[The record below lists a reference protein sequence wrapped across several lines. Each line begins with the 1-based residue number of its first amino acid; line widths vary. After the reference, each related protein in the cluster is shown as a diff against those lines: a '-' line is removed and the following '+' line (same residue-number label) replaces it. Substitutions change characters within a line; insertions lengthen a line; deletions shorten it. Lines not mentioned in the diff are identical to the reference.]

1 MADLTIQKVVEA
13 GLSASYANAA
23 AGGDAVLNV
32 TGDVVLHVQNGH
44 TSSQTVTVPAQRT
57 SQNVADFGELSKS
70 NIQVAIPAGE
80 DRFIG
85 PFPKAA
91 FNDGAGKVQI
101 TYSGVTS
108 LTIAALQVP
117 KAA

>member
-13 GLSASYANAA
+13 GLSANYANAA

-32 TGDVVLHVQNGH
+32 TGDVVLHVKNGDAA
-44 TSSQTVTVPAQRT
+44 SKTVTVTAQRT
-57 SQNVADFGELSKS
+57 SQSVSDFGEMSKS

-91 FNDGAGKVQI
+91 YNDGAGKVQV
-101 TYSGVTS
+101 TYSAVTS
-108 LTIAALQVP
+108 VEIAALQVP